1 MVEFRNESMKKARKR
16 KNRNLLICI
25 LVIIIGIVCFL
36 TSVEVDKKVDSEKQD
51 MNTLILSAER
61 EDKKAYLSVAE
72 IPFAFAEDNDG
83 INRYYIVTDGQYLY
97 ITYMS
102 PAKFEELNKED
113 IIQNPI
119 EIEGITKQIP
129 SDIKGFALD
138 AYNEGLEEE
147 YQISEEDFNK
157 YFGDIYL
164 DTTLEYTE
172 MSSMLVLL
180 GLIIS
185 LIGIIAF
192 IIVLIEKLSFSSTM
206 QKMEIDEIEKLDDE
220 MNDSSAFYYEKA
232 DLCLTNNFVVNFGGK
247 FTILEYKD
255 IVWMYVQERRTN
267 GIKTSKSIKAMTK
280 DGKVHTIATIEFI
293 TKAKKETFDEI
304 WNTICVKNPNVAIG
318 YTKENIKQMK
328 ELYGRKKNKKE
339 LL

>member
-1 MVEFRNESMKKARKR
+1 MMEFRNESMKKAIKR
-16 KNRNLLICI
+16 KNRDLLICI
-25 LVIIIGIVCFL
+25 LVVIIGIACFFA
-36 TSVEVDKKVDSEKQD
+36 SGEIDKKVDSEKQD
-51 MNTLILSAER
+51 MNTLILSAEK
-61 EDKKAYLSVAE
+61 ENKKAYVSVAE

-83 INRYYIVTDGQYLY
+83 INRYYIITDGQYLY
-97 ITYMS
+97 ITYMAPS
-102 PAKFEELNKED
+102 KFEELNKED
-113 IIQNPI
+113 ISQNPI
-119 EIEGITKQIP
+119 QIEGITKLIP
-129 SDIKGFALD
+129 SDIKSYALD

-147 YQISEEDFNK
+147 YQIAEEDFEN

-164 DTTLEYTE
+164 DTTSEYTE
-172 MSSMLVLL
+172 MSSILVLA
-180 GLIIS
+180 GLTIA
-185 LIGIIAF
+185 LIGIISF
-192 IIVLIEKLSFSSTM
+192 FIVLAQKLIFSSTLK
-206 QKMEIDEIEKLDDE
+206 KMDADEIEKLDDE

-247 FTILEYKD
+247 FKILEYKD
-255 IVWMYVQERRTN
+255 IVWIYVLERRTN

-304 WNTICVKNPNVAIG
+304 WNTICSKNPNVAVG

-328 ELYGRKKNKKE
+328 ELYGKKKNKKE